1 VPELPKMISLSVK
14 KLPKG
19 WRASTTWQVILS
31 LLSFVDSSFLKD
43 LAIYIGV
50 GVVAEEEDYE
60 IYLDSFRAQEAA

>member
-1 VPELPKMISLSVK
+1 
-14 KLPKG
+14 
-19 WRASTTWQVILS
+19 
-31 LLSFVDSSFLKD
+31 LKD